1 MIKKIISR
9 VLLTVLMLSLC
20 LTSVACDNQTNDVA
34 ASSTPTN
41 GGADMPGV
49 VYEFVLTYASHGI
62 GDQNTLIANS
72 LNKDKMYENAIEH
85 LPIFKFE
92 SKSEL
97 DNFKST
103 VIGGYNLSTSHNDV
117 VSLNAATKN
126 YDDAHF
132 EKNTVLLI
140 AIPATSGSV
149 RHKVENLDV
158 ANGELLVSVKAE
170 SPDAATMDLV
180 SWFIVVSISKDRI
193 ADCTSFDA
201 VLE

>member
-9 VLLTVLMLSLC
+9 VLLTVLILSLC
-20 LTSVACDNQTNDVA
+20 LTAVACDNQTNDIA

-41 GGADMPGV
+41 GGADMPSV

-62 GDQNTLIANS
+62 GDQNTLIVNS
-72 LNKDKMYENAIEH
+72 LNKAKMDENAVQH

-92 SKSEL
+92 SKAEL

-103 VIGGYNLSTSHNDV
+103 VLAHYNLSDTHDDV
-117 VSLNAATKN
+117 ISLNAATKN

-149 RHKVENLDV
+149 RHKVNNINV
-158 ANGELLVSVKAE
+158 SSTELLVSVKAE
-170 SPDAATMDLV
+170 SPDAVTMDLV
-180 SWFIVVSISKDRI
+180 SWFIVISIDKTSLTN
-193 ADCTSFDA
+193 CTAFDA